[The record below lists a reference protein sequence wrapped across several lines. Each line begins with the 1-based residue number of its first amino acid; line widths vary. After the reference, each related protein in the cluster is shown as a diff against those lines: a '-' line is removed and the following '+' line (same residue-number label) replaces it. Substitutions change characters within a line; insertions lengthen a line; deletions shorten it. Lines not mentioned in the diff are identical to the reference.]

1 MSRLVC
7 GRCGHL
13 TAPNS
18 TYCSH
23 DRWTLFTDIAQ
34 SQTIA
39 DAGILHVEMPRHP
52 GFLTRRRHES
62 HRAHLERQLEAKLH
76 SRLEKLE
83 AKLESDADNFE
94 THRMMGLL
102 SLLDNHWE
110 RANAHLKRAHELNPH
125 DCQTHINY
133 AIVLAQRGQT
143 QLAIELLEAARQEWT
158 TSPLVLFNLAL
169 IALQARRPQLAIDS
183 VDALEHLWFEKP
195 ALLRYHDE
203 ALTARGLALLQL
215 NRLSEARAALDAAAR
230 HLLPEATA
238 PAAATD
244 PATDVLPEMDD
255 EVVYKVPGPDEE
267 FANGDAPSNAA
278 STSAAPEPT
287 PPEPISAAE
296 LIEWESKRNQAD
308 FLNNLA
314 IAEAASGDLPRAV
327 AHLAAALRVEP
338 AHTRVLNNL
347 GVLAYQQGHY
357 PLAVKYLET
366 AHEIEE
372 FVKHPEPATYNHL
385 GVALAAV
392 GRLDESL
399 EQFQHAGTHER
410 AEFEIFYNLGRAFI
424 EHGKPQRGV
433 EYLRKAF
440 LLNPNQ
446 PDVHAV
452 LGAAYLLRGQPELL
466 NEALKYLKRAVQL
479 NPHHRMAFTNLAM
492 TMLELED
499 ENAARL
505 ILRQALKSHP
515 NNTEAIFLIAL
526 MTMDVG
532 NPDHWEQASAQ
543 FSAALATRPSLI
555 AALYN
560 FALCQYMLGFL
571 DGAALHLQQVTQR
584 DASFA
589 PAYYLLG
596 TGHAVGK
603 RFKQAIVA
611 WQSALQYEPGNI
623 DLHANMAFV
632 YYKLGQFKEAVQ
644 SYMNAHRIDPTQAEI
659 LGALGVCFAQAS
671 RSEKDKREQLALLNR
686 AITAFQQSLQINPHL
701 AITHSN
707 LGLAFYL
714 QNQIEKA
721 VDCWRTVAQ
730 LDAGY
735 AERREAEQHRSYDD
749 SIVSLRPLN
758 WRARVI
764 KLAPALPAPHT
775 RLVPGYNARD
785 FRPAITDTALQDVPE
800 LRFDLLRIESTLA
813 WMNLRQ

>member
-1 MSRLVC
+1 M
-7 GRCGHL
+7 
-13 TAPNS
+13 AE
-18 TYCSH
+18 
-23 DRWTLFTDIAQ
+23 
-34 SQTIA
+34 SQTVA
-39 DAGILHVEMPRHP
+39 DDSILHVEMPRHA

-62 HRAHLERQLEAKLH
+62 HRAHLERQLETKLH

-83 AKLESDADNFE
+83 EELESDSGNFE
-94 THRMMGLL
+94 THRLLGLL
-102 SLLDNHWE
+102 SLLDNRWE
-110 RANAHLKRAHELNPH
+110 RANAHLKRAHELNRH

-143 QLAIELLEAARQEWT
+143 QPALELLNAARQEWA

-169 IALQARRPQLAIDS
+169 IALQARRPELAIEA

-195 ALLRYHDE
+195 VLLRYHDE
-203 ALTARGLALLQL
+203 ALTVRGLALLQL

-230 HLLPEATA
+230 HLQPEAVA
-238 PAAATD
+238 PVAAATASRAISND
-244 PATDVLPEMDD
+244 RPEDDD
-255 EVVYKVPGPDEE
+255 EVVYQVPGPDEE
-267 FANGDAPSNAA
+267 FTNGSAPVGSIP
-278 STSAAPEPT
+278 TGT
-287 PPEPISAAE
+287 PPPAPGPISAAE
-296 LIEWESKRNQAD
+296 LMEWETKRNQAD

-314 IAEAASGDLPRAV
+314 IAEAMAGDLPGAIS
-327 AHLAAALRVEP
+327 HLAAALRIEP
-338 AHTRVLNNL
+338 GHTRVLNNL

-372 FVKHPEPATYNHL
+372 FVKHPEPTTYNHL

-392 GRLDESL
+392 GRLNESL

-440 LLNPNQ
+440 LLNPNHA
-446 PDVHAV
+446 DVHTV
-452 LGAAYLLRGQPELL
+452 LGAAYLLRGQPALL
-466 NEALKYLKRAVQL
+466 NEALKSLKRAAQL
-479 NPHHRMAFTNLAM
+479 NPNHRMAFANLAM
-492 TMLELED
+492 TMMEMED
-499 ENAARL
+499 EDAARL

-515 NNTEAIFLIAL
+515 NNTEAIFMIAL

-532 NPDHWEQASAQ
+532 NLDHWEQASAQ
-543 FSAALATRPSLI
+543 FSAALATRPSLL

-571 DGAALHLQQVTQR
+571 DTAALHLQKVTQR
-584 DASFA
+584 DSSFA
-589 PAYYLLG
+589 PAYYLIG

-603 RFKQAIVA
+603 RFKEAIVA

-659 LGALGVCFAQAS
+659 LGALGVCFRSGFAQRKRQPRAACSAQS
-671 RSEKDKREQLALLNR
+671 RHQPPFSKAC
-686 AITAFQQSLQINPHL
+686 TSVPHI

-707 LGLAFYL
+707 LGLAYYL

-730 LDAGY
+730 T
-735 AERREAEQHRSYDD
+735 RRGLCRAPRS
-749 SIVSLRPLN
+749 RT
-758 WRARVI
+758 
-764 KLAPALPAPHT
+764 APQL
-775 RLVPGYNARD
+775 
-785 FRPAITDTALQDVPE
+785 
-800 LRFDLLRIESTLA
+800 
-813 WMNLRQ
+813 